1 MHTSLLA
8 ASISAPLL
16 ALALATQDG
25 DRGQTWKAVL
35 SRLDTDLDGRISAA
49 EFPRGEAA
57 FRRLDRDRDGFLTE
71 AEYTRAPRRDAPP
84 AAPVNAAP
92 AREPTTDELAFFESK
107 IRPVLVTKCF
117 DCHSAS
123 AKKLKAGLR
132 VDSRDALLSGGTSGP
147 ALVPGKPDESLL
159 VRALRYTD
167 DDLKMPPKES
177 LSADVVKD
185 FEKWVASGAP
195 WPASKNSTASPAGSN
210 ASAAPAPKHEID
222 FVKAREFWAFR
233 APVASTP
240 AATKNT
246 TWAWSDVDRF
256 LLAAME
262 TKGVAPV
269 ADASKRAW
277 LRRVTFDLTGLPPTP
292 EELAAFDADRSAR
305 AFETVVDRLLASSAY
320 GERWGRHWLDVA
332 RYAESSGKD
341 TNVLY
346 PHAWRYRDWVIGAFN
361 ADLAFD
367 EFVRAQVAGD
377 LLPAE
382 NADEQASNAIA
393 TGYLALGPKSHN
405 ARDRRQF
412 ALDVV
417 DEQIDTLSQGLLGLT
432 VSCARCHDHKFDPIP
447 TTDYY
452 ALAGIF
458 LSTETRYGTQRGPG
472 NNFPAELVKLPD
484 AAHVPNGPVMEPSTR
499 TVLERLRDRFARE
512 AEAGAKNPRTGEDG
526 EKKKPDGVDL
536 VRAKNARE
544 QAALLGD
551 LLARFDA
558 QGRALPE
565 NRLAMG
571 VSEARPRDIA
581 VLDRGELDKPGAIVP
596 RGFPHVLADAS
607 TPKIGA
613 GSGRKELAEWIASE
627 SNPLTAR
634 VWVNR
639 VWLHLFGA
647 GLVTTPD
654 NFGASGQRPTLP
666 ELLDHLAL
674 RFVEHGW
681 STKALVRELVLT
693 HAYRLASSDDPQ
705 SSAIDPEVVT
715 HWRMPER
722 RLEAEAIRDAMLS
735 AAGTLQRT
743 PPVGSPV
750 GVLEGRLQRDEVLA
764 QVTRERPV
772 RSVYLPII
780 RDHLPDAL
788 AVFDAP
794 DAAFVAGDR
803 EETNVAT
810 QALYLMNDADVLQL
824 ADAFADR
831 LRALGG
837 SEEERIVS
845 AFELALGRT
854 PTQGERVAVRAFLAD
869 FEQRLA
875 KDARDTR
882 PAQKKG
888 RGDDKRDDKRGERDA
903 TPARDPE
910 RAAWSAFAQTLF
922 QSAEFRYLE

>member
-1 MHTSLLA
+1 MNTALITALVA
-8 ASISAPLL
+8 APLV
-16 ALALATQDG
+16 AFAPQEG
-25 DRGQTWKAVL
+25 ERGLTWKVIL

-57 FRRLDRDRDGFLTE
+57 FRRLDRDRDGFVTE
-71 AEYTRAPRRDAPP
+71 AEYTRATRKASAP
-84 AAPVNAAP
+84 AAKPADAQP
-92 AREPTTDELAFFESK
+92 AREPTADELAFFESK
-107 IRPVLVTKCF
+107 VRPVLAAKCY
-117 DCHSAS
+117 DCHSANS
-123 AKKLKAGLR
+123 KKLKAGLR
-132 VDSRDALLSGGTSGP
+132 VDSREALLAGGTSGP

-159 VRALRYTD
+159 IQAVRYANED
-167 DDLKMPPKES
+167 VQMPPKQQLE
-177 LSADVVKD
+177 ADAVRD
-185 FEKWVASGAP
+185 LEHWVELGAP
-195 WPASKNSTASPAGSN
+195 WPAAKGT
-210 ASAAPAPKHEID
+210 SAADTNAAPSPKHAID

-233 APVASTP
+233 APAEVAP
-240 AATKNT
+240 PATKNT
-246 TWAWSDVDRF
+246 TWAWTDVDRY

-262 TKGVAPV
+262 AKGVAPV
-269 ADASKRAW
+269 ADAAKRDW

-292 EELAAFDADRSAR
+292 EELDAFDADRSAK
-305 AFETVVDRLLASSAY
+305 AYESVVDHLLASSAF

-346 PHAWRYRDWVIGAFN
+346 PHAWRYRDWVLGAFN
-361 ADLAFD
+361 ADMPYDDFL
-367 EFVRAQVAGD
+367 RAQIAGD

-382 NADEQASNAIA
+382 NADEEAANAIA

-405 ARDRRQF
+405 ARDKRQF

-417 DEQIDTLSQGLLGLT
+417 DEQIDTLSQGVLALT

-447 TTDYY
+447 TADYY

-458 LSTETRYGTQRGPG
+458 LSTETCYGTQRGPG

-484 AAHVPNGPVMEPSTR
+484 AAHVPNGPTMDPLLR
-499 TVLERLRDRFARE
+499 TVLERARERFASE
-512 AEAGAKNPRTGEDG
+512 AEAGAKQPRTGEDG
-526 EKKKPDGVDL
+526 EKKRPDGVDF
-536 VRAKNARE
+536 VRTKNARE
-544 QAALLGD
+544 QAALLGE

-571 VSEARPRDIA
+571 VRDARPRDIA
-581 VLDRGELDKPGAIVP
+581 VLERGELDKPGAIVP

-607 TPKIGA
+607 TPKIA
-613 GSGRKELAEWIASE
+613 SGSGRMELADWITAE
-627 SNPLTAR
+627 TNPLTAR

-654 NFGASGQRPTLP
+654 NFGASGQKPSHP

-674 RFVEHGW
+674 RFMAQGW
-681 STKALVRELVLT
+681 STKKLVRALVLS
-693 HAYRLASSDDPQ
+693 HAYRLASQDDARCA
-705 SSAIDPEVVT
+705 AIDPGVVT
-715 HWRMPER
+715 LWRMPER

-735 AAGTLQRT
+735 VAGTLEHT

-750 GVLEGRLQRDEVLA
+750 GVLEGRLQRDEIVA

-772 RSVYLPII
+772 RSVYLPLL
-780 RDHLPDAL
+780 RDHLPDSL
-788 AVFDAP
+788 AVFDEP

-810 QALYLMNDADVLQL
+810 QALYLMNDADVIRL

-831 LRALGG
+831 LRALPGG
-837 SEEERIVS
+837 DEERITR
-845 AFELALGRT
+845 AFELAFGRKAS
-854 PTQGERVAVRAFLAD
+854 QGERVAVRAFLAD
-869 FEQRLA
+869 FAASAGKSAQPADKKKSR
-875 KDARDTR
+875 KDE
-882 PAQKKG
+882 K
-888 RGDDKRDDKRGERDA
+888 RGDERRESSTA
-903 TPARDPE
+903 LDPE

-922 QSAEFRYLE
+922 QSAEFRYLN